1 MSIRFQSAEPES
13 CSFHDK
19 PYGMESIIGRQS
31 FDKSDSLQGDLHCVE
46 LGAFPAW
53 RTVGSI
59 CVDE

>member
-1 MSIRFQSAEPES
+1 MSIRYQSAEPES

-31 FDKSDSLQGDLHCVE
+31 FDKSESLQGDLHWIE
-46 LGAFPAW
+46 LRAFPAW
-53 RTVGSI
+53 GAVDSI